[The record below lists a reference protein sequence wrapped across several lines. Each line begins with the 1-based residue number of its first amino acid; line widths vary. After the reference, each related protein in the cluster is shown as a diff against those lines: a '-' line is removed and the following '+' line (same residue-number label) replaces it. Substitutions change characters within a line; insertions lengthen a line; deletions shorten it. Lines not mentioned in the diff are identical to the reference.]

1 MSDTPDF
8 NSLEAMRLQ
17 HADAVIKPKAEIANE
32 PKARFENKTFKK
44 AQSENSVNNVRS
56 IYVND
61 PKYPVDANGK
71 STMIY
76 TIGVTIGSTLDG
88 HDDELERMQKAV
100 TEFVRN
106 IHNHID

>member
-17 HADAVIKPKAEIANE
+17 HADAVIKPKAEVAAG
-32 PKARFENKTFKK
+32 PKPRFENKTFRK
-44 AQSENSVNNVRS
+44 AQAENAVNNVRI

-61 PKYPVDANGK
+61 PKYPVDENGK
-71 STMIY
+71 SKMIY
-76 TIGVTIGSTLDG
+76 TVGVTIGSSLEG
-88 HDDELERMQKAV
+88 HEDELERMQKAV